1 MSDTRGLLMPL
12 FGSLNIRQPDI
23 SAMREARD
31 INGLNSLLDHG
42 NFDIQWRAADALGT
56 VGAEAVP
63 VLLASLHHRSIN
75 TRVGA
80 IEALAAIRDARATG
94 PLATLLKSEETSEIR
109 WAAALA
115 LGEIGDTNSIP
126 LLVKSLQDMD
136 RYVRYGAAKAL
147 EQLGW
152 KPESDADK
160 AYYLLAHQNWDGAKK
175 IGRQATGPII
185 SLLKEKHPATR
196 ARMVELLGSIGGPDA
211 KAACNLAL
219 QDSDSSVR
227 WNAVLASRK
236 CGIPITRLPVG
247 LSQRPKSGPSPF
259 GSALLNFFFLG
270 LGYNY
275 MGKWWGFLIFMSYMT
290 LIVFAQ
296 LDLGPFLPFILAYPV
311 TAVFATQTYFMA
323 KRESEMTG

>member
-1 MSDTRGLLMPL
+1 MPL
-12 FGSLNIRQPDI
+12 FGFLNMRQPDI

-31 INGLNSLLDHG
+31 INGLIALLDHV
-42 NFDIQWRAADALGT
+42 NFDVQWHAADALGT
-56 VGAEAVP
+56 MGPDVVP
-63 VLLASLHHRSIN
+63 VLLAALSHRSIN

-80 IEALAAIRDARATG
+80 IEALAAIRDPRATG
-94 PLATLLKSEETSEIR
+94 PLSALLESDETSEVR

-115 LGEIGDTNSIP
+115 LGEIGDPHITP
-126 LLVKSLQDMD
+126 LLIKSLRDLD

-147 EQLGW
+147 EELSWQ
-152 KPESDADK
+152 PENDVEK
-160 AYYLLAHQNWDGAKK
+160 AYYLLAQQDWESVKR
-175 IGRQATGPII
+175 IGRPAIKSII
-185 SLLKEKHPATR
+185 TLLKEKHPATR
-196 ARMVELLGSIGGPDA
+196 AKMVELLGSIGGPDA
-211 KAACNLAL
+211 KPACNIAL
-219 QDSDSSVR
+219 QDGDGSVR

-236 CGIPITRLPVG
+236 CGIPVSHLPVG

-296 LDLGPFLPFILAYPV
+296 LDMGPFMPFILAYPV
-311 TAVFATQTYFMA
+311 TALFATQTYFMA
-323 KRESEMTG
+323 KRESEMAG

>member
-1 MSDTRGLLMPL
+1 MPL
-12 FGSLNIRQPDI
+12 PGFLNVRQPDI
-23 SAMREARD
+23 SAMREAHD
-31 INGLNSLLDHG
+31 IKGLISLLDHG
-42 NFDIQWRAADALGT
+42 NFDVQWHAADALGT
-56 VGAEAVP
+56 LGAGAVP
-63 VLLASLHHRSIN
+63 VLLATLNHRSIN

-94 PLATLLKSEETSEIR
+94 PLAALLESEETSEVR
-109 WAAALA
+109 WAAAIA
-115 LGEIGDTNSIP
+115 LGEIGDLHSIP
-126 LLVKSLQDMD
+126 LIVKALRDMD

-152 KPESDADK
+152 QPETDAEK
-160 AYYLLAHQNWDGAKK
+160 AYYLLARQDWDGAKK
-175 IGRQATGPII
+175 IGKPAISPII
-185 SLLKEKHPATR
+185 TLLKEKHPAIR
-196 ARMVELLGSIGGPDA
+196 AKMVELLGSIGGPDA
-211 KAACNLAL
+211 KAACNIAL
-219 QDSDSSVR
+219 QDGDGSVR

-236 CGIPITRLPVG
+236 CGIPITHLPVG
-247 LSQRPKSGPSPF
+247 LSRRPKSGPSPF

-296 LDLGPFLPFILAYPV
+296 LDMGPFMPFILAYPV

-323 KRESEMTG
+323 KRESEMAG

>member
-1 MSDTRGLLMPL
+1 MPL
-12 FGSLNIRQPDI
+12 PGFLNVRQPDI
-23 SAMREARD
+23 SAMREAHD
-31 INGLNSLLDHG
+31 IKGLISLLDHG
-42 NFDIQWRAADALGT
+42 NFDVQWHAADALGT
-56 VGAEAVP
+56 MGAGAVP
-63 VLLASLHHRSIN
+63 VLLATLNHRSIN

-94 PLATLLKSEETSEIR
+94 PLATLLESEETSEVR
-109 WAAALA
+109 WAAAIA
-115 LGEIGDTNSIP
+115 LGEIGDLHSIP
-126 LLVKSLQDMD
+126 LIVKALRDMD

-152 KPESDADK
+152 QPETDAEK
-160 AYYLLAHQNWDGAKK
+160 AYYLLARQDWDGAKK
-175 IGRQATGPII
+175 IGKPAISPII
-185 SLLKEKHPATR
+185 TLLKEKHPAIR
-196 ARMVELLGSIGGPDA
+196 AKMVELLGSIGGPDA
-211 KAACNLAL
+211 KAACNIAL
-219 QDSDSSVR
+219 QDGDGSVR

-236 CGIPITRLPVG
+236 CGIPITHLPVG
-247 LSQRPKSGPSPF
+247 LSRRPKSGPSPF

-296 LDLGPFLPFILAYPV
+296 LDMGPFMPFILAYPV

-323 KRESEMTG
+323 KRESEMAG

>member
-1 MSDTRGLLMPL
+1 MPL
-12 FGSLNIRQPDI
+12 PGFLNVRQPDI

-31 INGLNSLLDHG
+31 IKGLISLLDHG
-42 NFDIQWRAADALGT
+42 NFDVQWHAADALGT
-56 VGAEAVP
+56 MGAGAVP
-63 VLLASLHHRSIN
+63 VLLATLNHRSIN

-94 PLATLLKSEETSEIR
+94 PLAALLESEETSEVR
-109 WAAALA
+109 WAAAIA
-115 LGEIGDTNSIP
+115 LGEIGDLHSIP
-126 LLVKSLQDMD
+126 LIVKALRDMD

-152 KPESDADK
+152 QPETDAEK
-160 AYYLLAHQNWDGAKK
+160 AYYLLARQDWDGAKK
-175 IGRQATGPII
+175 IGKPAISPII
-185 SLLKEKHPATR
+185 TLLKEKHPAIR
-196 ARMVELLGSIGGPDA
+196 AKMVELLGTIGGPDA
-211 KAACNLAL
+211 KAACNIAL
-219 QDSDSSVR
+219 QDGDGSVR

-236 CGIPITRLPVG
+236 CGIPITHLPVG
-247 LSQRPKSGPSPF
+247 LSRRPKSGPSPF

-296 LDLGPFLPFILAYPV
+296 LDMGPFMPFILAYPV

-323 KRESEMTG
+323 KRESEMAG